1 MRPAALL
8 AALAALFLAAAAAS
22 AQAQAQTL
30 TLTDRDGSRTLS
42 VRDLLTHPAAENIT
56 IAPDPVYRRPMSY
69 RAVPTAVLL
78 KELKVGPDDY
88 VQAEATDKFSAAIPA
103 RLLMTMPPADVE
115 AYVAVENPAARW
127 PQIPAKAGGKS
138 DGKSAGPFYV
148 VWQQKVRGQVSSEYW
163 AYKLASLTVT
173 DGPAKRWPGLAI
185 DESLPAA
192 DPIRRGLD
200 RFVAFCMACHRFN
213 GEGEGE
219 QGPDLARPMNP
230 VEYFLPAALK
240 KYIRDPSSVRA
251 WGDQKMPGFDADN
264 LPDADIDAIL
274 AWLGYKAARK

>member
-1 MRPAALL
+1 MKPGALL
-8 AALAALFLAAAAAS
+8 AALAALLLAATV
-22 AQAQAQTL
+22 AQAQTL
-30 TLTDRDGSRTLS
+30 TLTDRDGSRTLGGK
-42 VRDLLTHPAAENIT
+42 DLLTHPAAQTIT
-56 IAPDPVYRRPMSY
+56 IADPVYRQSMRY

-78 KELKVGPDDY
+78 KALKVGIDDY
-88 VQAEATDKFSAAIPA
+88 VQAQAIDKFSVAIPA
-103 RLLMTMPPADVE
+103 RLLIAVPPADVE
-115 AYVAVENPAARW
+115 AYVAVEDPASRW
-127 PQIPAKAGGKS
+127 PPLPVKAGGKS
-138 DGKSAGPFYV
+138 DGTSAGPFYV

-173 DGPAKRWPGLAI
+173 DSPMKRWPGLAV

-200 RFVAFCMACHRFN
+200 RFVAVCMACHRFN

-230 VEYFLPAALK
+230 VEYFQPAALK
-240 KYIRDPSSVRA
+240 KYIRNPASVRA
-251 WGDQKMPGFDADN
+251 WGEQKMPGFDPES

-274 AWLGYKAARK
+274 AWLGHKAARK